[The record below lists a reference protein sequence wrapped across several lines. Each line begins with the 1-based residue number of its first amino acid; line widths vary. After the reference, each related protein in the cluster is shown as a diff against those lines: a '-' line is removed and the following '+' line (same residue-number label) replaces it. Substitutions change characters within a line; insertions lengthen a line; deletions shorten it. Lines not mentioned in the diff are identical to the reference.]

1 MGDAAARAGPAV
13 AVVVL
18 DGATLAP
25 DAVVAAARQRAPV
38 RLAGEARARNARA
51 RETIG
56 QLLERGQPLYGAST
70 GVGALRDFAVQA
82 IKREQLQWNLL
93 RSHAVDAGPALPEEV
108 VRAGMVVRAN
118 QLGAGGAGVAPEL
131 LDGLVRALA
140 REEAPCVR
148 ALGSLGTGDLPGLAR
163 IALAVLAGEGSDAPG
178 AGGVRLG
185 LRDAVGFLSSN
196 AITAGHA
203 CLLAH
208 DIAAVHGSGLAV
220 AALSFAAV
228 AADPVV
234 LAPEVQAAR
243 GGAGQ
248 AAVAA
253 RLRELLGAAGRAGT
267 GAPHSAAS
275 CGVAAAAVHP
285 AYPFRVIPQVDG
297 VSAQALAELRRVL
310 ARELNARAEN
320 ALIDAGA
327 AWPNGNFHAADL
339 AAALDALRAALAQ
352 SASLIAARI
361 SALLEP
367 RISGLT
373 PFLARQPGVESGM
386 MMLEY
391 TGHCAAAEI
400 RSLALPMAAQAV
412 SASLGVES
420 HASLAATSARRL
432 AEQIEPLRV
441 LVASELVVALRAL
454 ELSGRRPGGESLALY
469 ERARRALPTGLGD
482 RPFGDDVQA
491 ALALLAAPHGEPD
504 AR

>member
-1 MGDAAARAGPAV
+1 
-13 AVVVL
+13 VVVL

-310 ARELNARAEN
+310 AREL
-320 ALIDAGA
+320 
-327 AWPNGNFHAADL
+327 
-339 AAALDALRAALAQ
+339 
-352 SASLIAARI
+352 
-361 SALLEP
+361 
-367 RISGLT
+367 
-373 PFLARQPGVESGM
+373 
-386 MMLEY
+386 